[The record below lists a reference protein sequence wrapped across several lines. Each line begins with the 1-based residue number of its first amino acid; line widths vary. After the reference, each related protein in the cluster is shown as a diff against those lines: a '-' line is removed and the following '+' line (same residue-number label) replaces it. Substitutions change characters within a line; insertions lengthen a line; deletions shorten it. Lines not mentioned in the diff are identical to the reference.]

1 MDNIAALLSASQTP
15 TRQAIAMESVKL
27 AIQSEQQMA
36 ALLAQVAQAG
46 QTAAANPAHLGQSLD
61 TYA

>member
-1 MDNIAALLSASQTP
+1 MDNIAALLSASQAP
-15 TRQAIAMESVKL
+15 TRQAIAMESVKM

-46 QTAAANPAHLGQSLD
+46 QASAANPAHLGQSLD